1 MFTSII
7 RTPDRVEIQD
17 EERWQT
23 AVKAEETFGI
33 QAAEVKFGSCGKLL
47 QISLS
52 ETQKPIKRIRVHW
65 SGDYSDIIQVLG
77 DSMGV
82 AKGNLAWLPI
92 IPENM
97 MPWYFCA
104 YDGKGT
110 HGYGVK
116 TGCNSFCT
124 WQING
129 REITLLL
136 DVRNG
141 GDGVIP
147 NAPLLCAEV
156 VEREGSGNET
166 TFAACS
172 EFRGVMCDKP
182 VLPKRPV
189 YGLNNWYYA
198 YGSITRASVI
208 EDANLAAE
216 LCGDTGYRPYLLID
230 DGWQKYRTREY
241 IGGPFVPKDDF
252 GDMKK
257 LAEDIDKIGCEP
269 GLWIRP
275 LLTKEPVP
283 EEFYHPRGTGSAGG
297 LFLDPSNDN
306 VLEYVKNLISTVAN
320 NGYKIIKYDF
330 TAPDMLTTDIYDE
343 IYLDSAITDEGWHF
357 SDRSKTNAQICKSLY
372 KAIKEAAGEAY
383 LIGCNT
389 YNHLC
394 AGINEIQR
402 SGLDTSG
409 SNWGVTRKHGINSLA
424 FRQPQNKKFFLTDA
438 DCPAF
443 TKYVSIEMNMR
454 FLEVSALASNALFT
468 SITPGL
474 LNKEEKKRVSNAFM
488 TAARATGLEPLD
500 WMDTSCPAQY
510 LSDGKAY
517 EFNWFDEN

>member
-7 RTPDRVEIQD
+7 KIPDRVEIQD

-23 AVKAEETFGI
+23 AEKSGDAFSNVSAEIVFSVTGNAVKINLIET
-33 QAAEVKFGSCGKLL
+33 
-47 QISLS
+47 
-52 ETQKPIKRIRVHW
+52 TKPVKRIKIHW
-65 SGDYSDIIQVLG
+65 LGDFSGIIRVLG

-82 AKGNLAWLPI
+82 AKGNLAWLPV
-92 IPENM
+92 IPESI
-97 MPWYFCA
+97 MPWYFYA
-104 YDGKGT
+104 YDGKST

-116 TGCNSFCT
+116 TGCSSFCS
-124 WQING
+124 WQLNPC
-129 REITLLL
+129 EVTLQL

-141 GDGVIP
+141 GDGVII
-147 NAPLLCAEV
+147 NEPLLCAEA
-156 VEREGSGNET
+156 VEREGNAAET
-166 TFAACS
+166 TFEACS
-172 EFRGVMCDKP
+172 AFCGVMCDKP

-198 YGSITRASVI
+198 YGNITRDSVI
-208 EDANLAAE
+208 NDACLAAE
-216 LCGDTGYRPYLLID
+216 LCRDTPYRPYMLID
-230 DGWQKYRTREY
+230 DGWQKYRTNEY

-275 LLTKEPVP
+275 LLTREDIPK
-283 EEFYHPRGTGSAGG
+283 EFYHPRGTGSGG
-297 LFLDPSNDN
+297 GVFLDPSNDM
-306 VLEYVKNLISTVAN
+306 VLEFVKNIISTVVN

-343 IYLDSAITDEGWHF
+343 IYLDSAITDENWHF
-357 SDRSKTNAQICKSLY
+357 KDRSKTNAQICKRLY
-372 KAIKEAAGEAY
+372 EAIREAAGDVC

-443 TKYVSIEMNMR
+443 TEHVSIEMNMR
-454 FLEVSALASNALFT
+454 FLEVSAFASTALFT

-474 LNKEEKKRVSNAFM
+474 LNKEEKKRVSNAFAV
-488 TAARATGLEPLD
+488 AAKSAGIEPLD
-500 WMDTSCPAQY
+500 WLDTSCPSKY
-510 LSDGKAY
+510 LSEGQVY
-517 EFNWFDEN
+517 EFNWFEGN